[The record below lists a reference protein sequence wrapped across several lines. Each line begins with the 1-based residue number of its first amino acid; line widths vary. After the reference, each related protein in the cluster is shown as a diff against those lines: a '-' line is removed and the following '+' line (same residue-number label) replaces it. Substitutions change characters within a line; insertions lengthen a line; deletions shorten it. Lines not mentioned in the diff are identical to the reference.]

1 MRLSFVV
8 PAYNEEAYLPACL
21 ESILDQ
27 TRDLPAG
34 ITEIVVVNNASTDRT
49 REVAL
54 SYPGVTVVDEPRK
67 GLTFARQAG
76 FAATSGE
83 LIANVDSDSRL
94 TPGWVQQVL
103 STFEKA
109 ELKTE
114 ASGKQDDKDIDQ
126 DDKLAA
132 GSLAPIA
139 HKPATHIGTRRLAAF
154 SGPVVY
160 YDLTPRQRVLVHVFY
175 LTAWATYAMNRYI
188 LRVGSMVQGGNFVTA
203 RWALESIGGFNTAI
217 SFYGE
222 DTDIA
227 RRLNDVGEV
236 RFTFDLKMFSS
247 ARRLKKEGMLTM
259 AWRYGINYM
268 WTTFFK
274 RPYTDTYIDVR
285 EIQSIRDSSPTP
297 QPEG

>member
-21 ESILDQ
+21 DSILAQ

-34 ITEIVVVNNASTDRT
+34 TTEIVVVNNASTDRT

-76 FAATSGE
+76 FAATSGA

-103 STFEKA
+103 STFDEADQKFA
-109 ELKTE
+109 AKTVS
-114 ASGKQDDKDIDQ
+114 SG
-126 DDKLAA
+126 
-132 GSLAPIA
+132 A
-139 HKPATHIGTRRLAAF
+139 HQRATHIGTRRLAAF

-285 EIQSIRDSSPTP
+285 EIQTIRESSATP

>member
-27 TRDLPAG
+27 TRALPAG
-34 ITEIVVVNNASTDRT
+34 TTEIIVVNNASSDST
-49 REVAL
+49 RDVAL
-54 SYPGVTVVDEPRK
+54 SYPGVVVVDEPRK

-76 FAATSGE
+76 FAASSGS

-94 TPGWVQQVL
+94 TPGWVEQVMK
-103 STFEKA
+103 TFDE
-109 ELKTE
+109 
-114 ASGKQDDKDIDQ
+114 DDARAGQHKP
-126 DDKLAA
+126 LAA
-132 GSLAPIA
+132 L
-139 HKPATHIGTRRLAAF
+139 
-154 SGPVVY
+154 SGPVLY
-160 YDLTPRQRVLVHVFY
+160 YDLSKRDRLFVHVFY
-175 LTAWATYAMNRYI
+175 LIGWATYVMNRYI
-188 LRVGSMVQGGNFVTA
+188 LRVGSMVQGGNFVTS
-203 RWALESIGGFNTAI
+203 RQALEEIGGFNLAI

-227 RRLNDVGEV
+227 CRLNTVGEV

-247 ARRLKKEGMLTM
+247 ARRIKKEGMLTM
-259 AWRYGINYM
+259 AGRYSINYF

-274 RPYTDTYIDVR
+274 RPFTHSHIDIR
-285 EIQSIRDSSPTP
+285 E